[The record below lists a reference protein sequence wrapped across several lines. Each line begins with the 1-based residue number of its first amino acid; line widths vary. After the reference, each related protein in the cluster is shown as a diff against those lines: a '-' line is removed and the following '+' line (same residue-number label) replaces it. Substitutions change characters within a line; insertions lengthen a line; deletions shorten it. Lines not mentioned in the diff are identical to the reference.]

1 MHRVERLPGG
11 LNVRRRAPGL
21 YNKLLKGLYGPV
33 VTQNTYIDSRIPL
46 PRQAPSWSN
55 TNNELTSTEAN
66 KDQLYSPDDKSPL
79 SLSVLPKRPRKR
91 FFLPALDYLSV
102 YAIAVNEENACG
114 GRVVTAPTNGA
125 AGTIPSVLKYYLE
138 FISENPENDVMEFLL
153 TTAAVGMLFKRG
165 ASISGKCSSTNQAWV
180 IVLTRHK

>member
-1 MHRVERLPGG
+1 MCTYLERLPGG

-33 VTQNTYIDSRIPL
+33 VTQNTYTDSKISL
-46 PRQAPSWSN
+46 SQHGY
-55 TNNELTSTEAN
+55 TNRP
-66 KDQLYSPDDKSPL
+66 DQILDNNRTVNQQQMTQEEQNNSPL
-79 SLSVLPKRPRKR
+79 SLSLLPKRQKKR

-153 TTAAVGMLFKRG
+153 TTAAIGMLFKRG
-165 ASISGKCSSTNQAWV
+165 ASISGTFYV
-180 IVLTRHK
+180 M

>member
-1 MHRVERLPGG
+1 M
-11 LNVRRRAPGL
+11 
-21 YNKLLKGLYGPV
+21 Y
-33 VTQNTYIDSRIPL
+33 
-46 PRQAPSWSN
+46 
-55 TNNELTSTEAN
+55 TEDEKA
-66 KDQLYSPDDKSPL
+66 PL

-153 TTAAVGMLFKRG
+153 TTAAIGMLFKRG
-165 ASISGKCSSTNQAWV
+165 ASISGKLILYTSPQ
-180 IVLTRHK
+180 L

>member
-1 MHRVERLPGG
+1 M
-11 LNVRRRAPGL
+11 
-21 YNKLLKGLYGPV
+21 
-33 VTQNTYIDSRIPL
+33 DSRIPL
-46 PRQAPSWSN
+46 PKHDDTTALNDLADSR
-55 TNNELTSTEAN
+55 STDKEIAGGEA
-66 KDQLYSPDDKSPL
+66 KAPL

-125 AGTIPSVLKYYLE
+125 AGTIPAVLKYYLE
-138 FISENPENDVMEFLL
+138 FISENPENDIMEFLL

-165 ASISGKCSSTNQAWV
+165 ASISGKALYFQ
-180 IVLTRHK
+180 

>member
-1 MHRVERLPGG
+1 MSNIPRIERLPGG

-33 VTQNTYIDSRIPL
+33 VTQNTYIDSKIPL
-46 PRQAPSWSN
+46 PRQSSPL
-55 TNNELTSTEAN
+55 NNANNQLISTEAD
-66 KDQLYSPDDKSPL
+66 KYQLNASDDKSPL
-79 SLSVLPKRPRKR
+79 SSSVLPKRPRKR

-165 ASISGKCSSTNQAWV
+165 ASISGKC
-180 IVLTRHK
+180 